1 MQSSKNSKQ
10 LMKKV
15 VDLPPPAQPEKAFIC
30 DTKNIWTRTE
40 DIKLMELIEQHGD
53 KNWTKIAQMIDK
65 TSKKC
70 S

>member
-1 MQSSKNSKQ
+1 MHSSNNSKQ

-15 VDLPPPAQPEKAFIC
+15 VDLPPPAKKEKALIC
-30 DTKNIWTRTE
+30 DTKNIWTRNE
-40 DIKLMELIEQHGD
+40 DIQLMELIEQHGD